1 MPVTATGARA
11 TTVQSH
17 HPEPTSGPAP
27 AAKAA
32 AASSAAPLEGPNRTP
47 ASAPYSEAPVL
58 MTRADTSVGAEAT
71 KMMSATWDSGAGGA
85 GGAGGASNAPPAAP
99 KGPATGLAL
108 VGEEIDNAAQG
119 RGCELVTTPLAA
131 RILVPVMG
139 ATAGTVAA
147 GVVAYKICNPPPRTE
162 ATERANTTGGGAEGA
177 SSVGR

>member
-32 AASSAAPLEGPNRTP
+32 GASAAAPLEGPNRTP
-47 ASAPYSEAPVL
+47 ASAPYSEPPVL

-71 KMMSATWDSGAGGA
+71 KMMSATWESGAGGA
-85 GGAGGASNAPPAAP
+85 GGASSAPPVAP

-108 VGEEIDNAAQG
+108 VGEEIDDAAQG

-147 GVVAYKICNPPPRTE
+147 GVVAYKVCNPPPRTE
-162 ATERANTTGGGAEGA
+162 ATERANTTGGDAEGA